1 MTQPTNPALKPI
13 IEAFKEGKKF
23 FIAGH
28 QNPDGDS
35 LGCTLAVRSLLTR
48 MGKEVYAYSK
58 DLPGDD
64 LRFLPDINECLN
76 FDKMPQD
83 KDFDTLVFLECSDKA
98 RGGNFEDLF
107 ATAKTVINIDHHK
120 TSDNYGTIN
129 YVYPQASSTAE
140 IITQLFET
148 MDITPTE
155 KEATCLY
162 TGLITDTGRFLHSNS
177 TAESMRVGSVLLAAG
192 ADLQT
197 INTVLF
203 NTKAYKELKLLGRAL
218 EKLELINNNTIAV
231 IKLVDADFKA
241 FNTDPAHT
249 QGIVSQPIM
258 IPGVEA
264 SLLLREDYGKISV
277 NLRSKGKVDV
287 SAVAQQFGGGG
298 HARAAGFKI
307 IDGKIEEVAQNLI
320 AAVNAE
326 IAKIK

>member
-1 MTQPTNPALKPI
+1 MKKQNNPALKPI
-13 IEAFKEGKKF
+13 AQALKKGKKF

-35 LGCTLAVRSLLTR
+35 IGCTLAVASLLRR
-48 MGKEVYAYSK
+48 MGKQVYAYSK

-64 LRFLPDINECLN
+64 LQFLPALNTINFN
-76 FDKMPQD
+76 TMPP
-83 KDFDTLVFLECSDKA
+83 KNDFDTLVFLECSERT

-107 ATAKTVINIDHHK
+107 KTAKVTINIDHHK

-148 MDITPTE
+148 MDIVPTE